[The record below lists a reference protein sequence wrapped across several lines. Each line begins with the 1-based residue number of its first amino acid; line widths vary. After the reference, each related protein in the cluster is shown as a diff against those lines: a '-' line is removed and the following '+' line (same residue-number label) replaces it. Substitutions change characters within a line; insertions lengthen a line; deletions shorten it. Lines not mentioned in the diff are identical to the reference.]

1 MSSMSKLVFQLV
13 TWNGADIVG
22 QCLQSLEALEGGPYQ
37 VIVIDN
43 DSQDGTPEI
52 ISVWAAKTRHH
63 VLLLQMRANTGFAG
77 GHNFAFRLSELPL
90 VCLLNQDVLVAPE
103 FAECALE
110 YFDQHA
116 DVAGISPLI
125 FSLRDDELTDH
136 IDTAGLQHFRSGRVV
151 DWRQGEEWRDGLI
164 VEQAVFGVS
173 GALPLFRRAALIGVA
188 RDGNIFDSRFNSYKE
203 DVDLAWRLAARNT
216 AIMFVPRV
224 QAWHRRTA
232 RGGVDLTDRA
242 ATGNRRTK
250 LTRVNAL
257 SWRNH
262 WYVLLKSVPRDFWR
276 RNWPFILWYELK
288 KFIWLCLFERATLKQ
303 LPAVVKFWWQR

>member
-1 MSSMSKLVFQLV
+1 MPASLGFARGRVKLVL
-13 TWNGADIVG
+13 
-22 QCLQSLEALEGGPYQ
+22 SSS
-37 VIVIDN
+37 DN
-43 DSQDGTPEI
+43 H
-52 ISVWAAKTRHH
+52 K
-63 VLLLQMRANTGFAG
+63 
-77 GHNFAFRLSELPL
+77 
-90 VCLLNQDVLVAPE
+90 
-103 FAECALE
+103 E
-110 YFDQHA
+110 YFDEDFFA
-116 DVAGISPLI
+116 
-125 FSLRDDELTDH
+125 
-136 IDTAGLQHFRSGRVV
+136 
-151 DWRQGEEWRDGLI
+151 
-164 VEQAVFGVS
+164 
-173 GALPLFRRAALIGVA
+173 
-188 RDGNIFDSRFNSYKE
+188 YKE

-303 LPAVVKFWWQR
+303 LPAVVKFWWQRGSFDSAIAPLRK